1 MFRYR
6 LLVTFLT
13 PATLTPCFTSLD
25 LSRDI
30 DITQKNISELSELV
44 EQYIHENVSSDA
56 YNINIASW
64 SLYGNDDKEVKDG

>member
-1 MFRYR
+1 MLRYR

-13 PATLTPCFTSLD
+13 PATLTPSFTSLD

-64 SLYGNDDKEVKDG
+64 SLYGNDDEEVKDG